1 MPQKLMPFIT
11 ASFVGTLCFIL
22 PSGAHGQER
31 VPVSKGAI
39 RILKEVPLSSE
50 IPGHL
55 IYVNPTEEGQLVRKG
70 EVVIRLNDDLI
81 TAQHL
86 LAKRKAAS
94 EVEIKF
100 AEVALDKAT
109 VDLEVQM
116 EANSLSPG
124 TYTESEIRQ
133 SRLEV
138 KKAEAQLE
146 KSKEDKIILELEAQA
161 KGVELKQYEVESPI
175 DGVVTEVHRWPGEA
189 VRQGD
194 AVLTITDLT
203 VVRAVLDVDY
213 GYRDLVSVGDS
224 VEVIATGRSVAASA
238 EDNTEQSTRPAG
250 TSILSD
256 FGGSPAL
263 PGQTNGNQRPAPPGR
278 TAGER
283 FTGTVTYISTKLTAG
298 ASRQLEVYVNV
309 PNRQDGQGRFLLLEG
324 VEVQAWILHQ

>member
-1 MPQKLMPFIT
+1 MPFIAASLVCAVCAISPPT
-11 ASFVGTLCFIL
+11 AES
-22 PSGAHGQER
+22 QER

-39 RILKEVPLSSE
+39 RILKQVPLSSE

-55 IYVNPTEEGQLVRKG
+55 IFVNPTEEGQLVRRG
-70 EVVIRLNDDLI
+70 DIVIRLNDDLI
-81 TAQHL
+81 AAQHV
-86 LAKRKAAS
+86 LAQRKAAS

-109 VDLEVQM
+109 VDLEVQL

-133 SRLEV
+133 SKLEV

-146 KSKEDKIILELEAQA
+146 KSREDKIILELEAQA
-161 KGVELKQYEVESPI
+161 KGVELKQYEVKSPI

-194 AVLTITDLT
+194 PVLTITDLT

-213 GYRDLVSVGDS
+213 GYRDLVSVGDT
-224 VEVIATGRSVAASA
+224 VEVIATGRPMATPA
-238 EDNTEQSTRPAG
+238 EDTSEQPTRPAG

-256 FGGSPAL
+256 FNGST
-263 PGQTNGNQRPAPPGR
+263 GKEDSGSIQRPAAAGR
-278 TAGER
+278 IAGER
-283 FTGTVTYISTKLTAG
+283 FTGTVTYISTKLTPG

-309 PNRQDGQGRFLLLEG
+309 PNRQDSQGRFLLLEG
-324 VEVQAWILHQ
+324 VGVQAWILHQ